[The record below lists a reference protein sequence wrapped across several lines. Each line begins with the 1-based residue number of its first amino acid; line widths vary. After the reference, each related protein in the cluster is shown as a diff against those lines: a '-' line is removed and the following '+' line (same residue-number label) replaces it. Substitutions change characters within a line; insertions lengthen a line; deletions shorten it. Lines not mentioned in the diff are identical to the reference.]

1 MMDFSKFLDANFDVK
16 DWVNAAFKAQK
27 DSPEQKDA
35 HAATLVM
42 KLQLFIQEVNNSL
55 EETSQQ
61 ALQNLPRVLRDVEAV
76 RQEAGFLKDQMQLV
90 KEDIKKVEEDTS
102 ESMKMLLEID
112 TIKSRMKAASDA
124 LQEADN
130 WTTLMADVDE
140 VFASKDVQLIAD
152 KLLAMQ
158 HSLSMLAHCGDYDE
172 RCQSLEVLKNRLE
185 ALLSP
190 QLVSA
195 FNSHSLEA
203 AQRYVKIF
211 KDMDR
216 LSQLRNYYY
225 KCHKSSLLL
234 QWQQLQ
240 ETNREKV
247 LAEWLPSF
255 YETLLTTWHRE
266 VQWCDQVF
274 PDAVPMV
281 CELLAQTLSCL
292 QPSLPA
298 CMDSAL
304 QDNALLNLIDLR
316 QITLRFIKSLEGA
329 IQSVTD
335 TLVGSH
341 FEDLVHAIHAPY
353 IPYLIRYGF
362 YEEEHL
368 VQELSTINMERQDLI
383 DCAQLLSDSLNKIFK
398 LTNEASDRCTAFTGG
413 FGMAGLLSALK
424 ATFSSYC
431 QKFDRSLETLRS
443 ACGLDPVSTNAM
455 VMTSA
460 GAELGEDW
468 SKFQNALKI
477 VQTCGELL
485 LQSEEFELQ
494 LSSSLLHTCSSYDIQ
509 VFSPTSPTKPS
520 ASHSS
525 SFKEYNY
532 LAREDPAQ
540 HAAFQELILKLRED
554 DGSSLL
560 QEPLEAMSK
569 ITEHAHKLA
578 FGIVFFQLQLQLSQV
593 SQMEVWTDE
602 GGMLSADLPTFSL
615 SPQEY
620 ITKIGQYLMTLPQ
633 QLETCTSQDNP
644 AMEKALEASQLPFPP
659 SPGSPEVAHLADYW
673 IGSVARATMHMY
685 VEVILRINELTQQAA
700 RQLSTDIDYLCNVV
714 DALGIHPSP
723 NLKHIEELLKMPL
736 SQYGEVKGVIPDR
749 LMHAVASMRSGA
761 ES

>member
-1 MMDFSKFLDANFDVK
+1 MDFSKFLDSNFDVK
-16 DWVNAAFKAQK
+16 EWVNAAFRAQK

-102 ESMKMLLEID
+102 QSMKMLLEID

-140 VFASKDVQLIAD
+140 VFASQDVQLIAN

-158 HSLSMLAHCGDYDE
+158 RSLSMLAHCGDYDE

-195 FNSHSLEA
+195 FNSHSLES
-203 AQRYVKIF
+203 AQRFVNIF
-211 KDMDR
+211 RDMER
-216 LSQLRNYYY
+216 LSQLRNYYH

-240 ETNREKV
+240 ETNREKSLV
-247 LAEWLPSF
+247 EWLPSF

-274 PDAVPMV
+274 PDAVAMV
-281 CELLAQTLSCL
+281 CELLTQTLSNL

-304 QDNALLNLIDLR
+304 QDNTLLNVIELR
-316 QITLRFIKSLEGA
+316 QITLRFLKSLEGA
-329 IQSVTD
+329 IQAVTD
-335 TLVGSH
+335 QVVGRH
-341 FEDLVHAIHAPY
+341 FEDLVQAIHAPY
-353 IPYLIRYGF
+353 MPYLLQYGR

-368 VQELSTINMERQDLI
+368 LQELASIPMERRDLI
-383 DCAQLLSDSLNKIFK
+383 DCAQLLSESVNKLFK
-398 LTNEASDRCTAFTGG
+398 LTNEAADRCTAFTEG
-413 FGMAGLLSALK
+413 FGMTGLQSALK
-424 ATFSSYC
+424 AAFSSYC
-431 QKFDRSLETLRS
+431 QKFDHALETLRA
-443 ACGLDPVSTNAM
+443 ACGLDPGSSNAM
-455 VMTSA
+455 VTSA
-460 GAELGEDW
+460 GSELGEDW
-468 SKFQNALKI
+468 SKFQHSLKI
-477 VQTCGELL
+477 VQTCGELF
-485 LQSEEFELQ
+485 LQSEEFELH
-494 LSSSLLHTCSSYDIQ
+494 LSSNLLHTCSSHNIQ
-509 VFSPTSPTKPS
+509 V
-520 ASHSS
+520 SS
-525 SFKEYNY
+525 SSPAKISQGHSNPFKEYNY
-532 LAREDPAQ
+532 LAKEDPVQ
-540 HAAFQELILKLRED
+540 YQAFQALIVKLRED
-554 DGSSLL
+554 EGSSLL

-569 ITEHAHKLA
+569 VTEHALKLA

-593 SQMEVWTDE
+593 STMEMWTNQ
-602 GGMLSADLPTFSL
+602 GGLLSADLPTFSL

-633 QLETCTSQDNP
+633 QLEPCTSQENP
-644 AMEKALEASQLPFPP
+644 ALEKALESSRLPFPP
-659 SPGSPEVAHLADYW
+659 SAGSTEADHLADYW
-673 IGSVARATMHMY
+673 IGSVARATMHTY
-685 VEVILRINELTQQAA
+685 VEAILRIPELTSHAN
-700 RQLSTDIDYLCNVV
+700 RQLATDIDYLCNVV
-714 DALGIHPSP
+714 DALGIQPSQS
-723 NLKHIEELLKMPL
+723 LRHIEDLLKLPL
-736 SQYGEVKGVIPDR
+736 SQYGEVKGKISDR
-749 LMHAVASMRSGA
+749 LMHAVASMRSA
-761 ES
+761 DES

>member
-1 MMDFSKFLDANFDVK
+1 
-16 DWVNAAFKAQK
+16 
-27 DSPEQKDA
+27 
-35 HAATLVM
+35 M

-140 VFASKDVQLIAD
+140 VFASQDVQLIAN

-203 AQRYVKIF
+203 TQKYVKIF
-211 KDMDR
+211 KDMER
-216 LSQLRNYYY
+216 LPQLRNYYY
-225 KCHKSSLLL
+225 KCHK
-234 QWQQLQ
+234 
-240 ETNREKV
+240 
-247 LAEWLPSF
+247 
-255 YETLLTTWHRE
+255 

-274 PDAVPMV
+274 PDAVLMV
-281 CELLAQTLSCL
+281 CELLTQTLLSL

-304 QDNALLNLIDLR
+304 QDNALLNLIELR

-335 TLVGSH
+335 KLIGSH

-353 IPYLIRYGF
+353 IPYLIRYSF

-368 VQELSTINMERQDLI
+368 IQELSTVNMARHDLI

-398 LTNEASDRCTAFTGG
+398 LTNEALDRCTSFTGG
-413 FGMAGLLSALK
+413 FGIAGLLAALK
-424 ATFSSYC
+424 AFFSLYC
-431 QKFDRSLETLRS
+431 QKFDRTLETLRS
-443 ACGLDPVSTNAM
+443 SCGLDPGSTNAM
-455 VMTSA
+455 MTSA

-509 VFSPTSPTKPS
+509 IFSPTSPTKPS
-520 ASHSS
+520 VSYSS
-525 SFKEYNY
+525 PFKEYNY
-532 LAREDPAQ
+532 LAREDPSQ
-540 HAAFQELILKLRED
+540 HAAFQDLIIKLRED
-554 DGSSLL
+554 ESSSLL
-560 QEPLEAMSK
+560 EEPLEAMSK
-569 ITEHAHKLA
+569 ITEHAQKLA

-593 SQMEVWTDE
+593 SQMEVWTDK

-633 QLETCTSQDNP
+633 QLDICTNQDNP

-659 SPGSPEVAHLADYW
+659 STGSPEVAHLADHW

-685 VEVILRINELTQQAA
+685 VEVILRINELSPQAA
-700 RQLSTDIDYLCNVV
+700 RQLATDIDYLCNVV
-714 DALGIHPSP
+714 DALGIHPSK
-723 NLKHIEELLKMPL
+723 NLKHIEELLKLPL
-736 SQYGEVKGVIPDR
+736 SQYGEKKGMIPDR
-749 LMHAVASMRSGA
+749 LMHAVASMRSQA